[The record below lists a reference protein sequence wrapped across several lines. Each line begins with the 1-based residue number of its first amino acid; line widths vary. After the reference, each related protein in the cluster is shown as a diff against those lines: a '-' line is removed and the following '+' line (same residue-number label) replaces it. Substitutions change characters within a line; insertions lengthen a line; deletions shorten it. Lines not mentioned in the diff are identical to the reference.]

1 MRNVDKDPLTKDPG
15 GVRGA
20 NQLDY
25 VREHF
30 EAEVEEGLMLK
41 LDEEAFWRKDGGE
54 AAVSAIIFF
63 HSIAA
68 NGNIGLSGQAQWLP
82 VAVTTR
88 NHAPKSPTIP
98 RGHTTTRVKRVSAP
112 KGPAHLYSCQHF
124 EYTGR
129 RQHKYCDAANYPY

>member
-1 MRNVDKDPLTKDPG
+1 MSGAAATAPG
-15 GVRGA
+15 CPP
-20 NQLDY
+20 
-25 VREHF
+25 
-30 EAEVEEGLMLK
+30 VES
-41 LDEEAFWRKDGGE
+41 
-54 AAVSAIIFF
+54 AAVVIRKVVKRQASPARQQNENALSCLQSSMKERRSF

-98 RGHTTTRVKRVSAP
+98 SGHATTRVKRVSAP

-124 EYTGR
+124 EYPGR
-129 RQHKYCDAANYPY
+129 RQRKYCDAANCPY